1 MNKLTKNIANILDLK
16 EEEYV
21 FKIINE
27 IEVVG
32 SISKKNFISFEIF
45 DGNHY
50 FSNVRVDLD
59 NRNKSSLIL
68 NKVGHYFQVTS
79 WYVLEISSAIKV
91 LTIKD
96 IAPTQIAA
104 TAVAPNT
111 ANISLPTVLLHSKNS
126 GYFNNRKV
134 LHLNQLKITMTQCF
148 STQVVLK
155 KIHTLCVYQKKTLTE
170 QSLMNMDKC

>member
-21 FKIINE
+21 YQIINE

-32 SISKKNFISFEIF
+32 RISKKNFISFEIF

-68 NKVGHYFQVTS
+68 NKVGH
-79 WYVLEISSAIKV
+79 
-91 LTIKD
+91 
-96 IAPTQIAA
+96 
-104 TAVAPNT
+104 
-111 ANISLPTVLLHSKNS
+111 
-126 GYFNNRKV
+126 
-134 LHLNQLKITMTQCF
+134 
-148 STQVVLK
+148 
-155 KIHTLCVYQKKTLTE
+155 
-170 QSLMNMDKC
+170 